1 MIALALVLVA
11 VAIALLPDRAA
22 SGNRATGPA
31 LAADSRRQDARSAR
45 GRLRSLLAA
54 ATVAACCVG
63 LLGPSAGIAAAAVL
77 APLIAFGL
85 NRLAERAAGRRAD
98 PALALALA
106 LDLTATALQAGRP
119 LHTALAL
126 VVPVVAPPLD
136 QELRKVSGLLQLGAD
151 PDEAWRA
158 VDPAG
163 PLGPVAAAAR
173 RSSRSGARLA
183 DAFERLAADTRADLR
198 VAAESRA
205 NRAGVFA
212 MAPLGL
218 CFLPAF
224 VCLGIVPVV
233 VGIAHG
239 ITTGLP

>member
-1 MIALALVLVA
+1 MTALALVLVA
-11 VAIALLPDRAA
+11 VAIVLLPGNAA
-22 SGNRATGPA
+22 DYRDVEHAAEFTDPYRPPCASWQGRLRPA
-31 LAADSRRQDARSAR
+31 LAGLAVAVGSIGLLGLS
-45 GRLRSLLAA
+45 GGILAA
-54 ATVAACCVG
+54 AM
-63 LLGPSAGIAAAAVL
+63 L
-77 APLIAFGL
+77 APFAAFGA
-85 NRLAERAAGRRAD
+85 NRLAERAVARRTD
-98 PALALALA
+98 PSLALA
-106 LDLTATALQAGRP
+106 LDLTATALHAGCP
-119 LHTALAL
+119 LHAALAL

-136 QELRKVSGLLQLGAD
+136 RELRMVSGLLQLGAD

-163 PLGPVAAAAR
+163 PLGPVAVAGR

-198 VAAESRA
+198 TAAESRA

-224 VCLGIVPVV
+224 ICLGIVPVV

-239 ITTGLP
+239 ITPSLS